1 MEDLNIPIFA
11 QAKIEYTKQL
21 VDILYPHMFDGI
33 KSIYD
38 EAKMIYANRTGTPI
52 LFIFRELLEKV
63 PIWNSEIIDAEC
75 SRIVHNSSCD
85 WFDDLI
91 TAVFISHTKILTS
104 IGPNQSFTKINVT
117 IPKST
122 TFIHKSYINVA
133 REIWKN
139 PYLFNEQVPG
149 HEYQRNSK
157 EVENI
162 IKVCIETTV
171 RNLLPVKEILREHLD
186 NEKSTNPTRED
197 LKQLLR
203 EELKEIKNIQDEDEP
218 DSPTDDTDTKTNHDT
233 SDDTSENLESETSR
247 DVIAEVISE
256 LKDTIAVDKALET
269 PSLSIDSEKP
279 TLSLVVKEDPPP
291 ITITETIEKE
301 PPTNYPSLSDDPS
314 EAQVAKQCSN
324 IVVND
329 ITLPVDVETGDSNT
343 SIQMKDIIPPTS
355 TLGTEEKYDNV
366 NPIQSTEITP
376 PPNEKTQQMKKLLTM
391 ASDVKGKPDIS
402 VVKQPDIKSEPKPV
416 ETPSI
421 PPKPVETPSFSLN
434 SLYPNMVS
442 RESNSPATDTKP
454 TDTKPTDTKPT
465 DTKPTDITTTE
476 PKTTDITTTEPKTTD
491 ITTTEPKSPR
501 IEVAEIKTDEI
512 NDTDS
517 LAGFLNDVK
526 QIVEDKGI
534 KVETGNQ
541 GMFTLFEDA
550 SEVEK

>member
-21 VDILYPHMFDGI
+21 VDILYPHMFDGV

-38 EAKMIYANRTGTPI
+38 EAKVIYANKTGTPI

-186 NEKSTNPTRED
+186 NEQSTNPTKDD

-203 EELKEIKNIQDEDEP
+203 EELLEIKKTQSVGEP
-218 DSPTDDTDTKTNHDT
+218 DDSLVDEGTQETHEAEAPEETTREAEAPEEATKDAI
-233 SDDTSENLESETSR
+233 SD
-247 DVIAEVISE
+247 VISE
-256 LKDTIAVDKALET
+256 LKETIALNKALEEPRLSLDPEKPPIIIPVKEEVSQPATVDLTPAPSTT
-269 PSLSIDSEKP
+269 PS
-279 TLSLVVKEDPPP
+279 
-291 ITITETIEKE
+291 
-301 PPTNYPSLSDDPS
+301 YPSLSDDPS
-314 EAQVAKQCSN
+314 EAQVAKQCSD
-324 IVVND
+324 IVVHD

-343 SIQMKDIIPPTS
+343 EVQMKDLGNAVLTPPNP
-355 TLGTEEKYDNV
+355 TLGTEVKYDNV
-366 NPIQSTEITP
+366 DVIQSTDTGVP
-376 PPNEKTQQMKKLLTM
+376 SEKTQQMKKLLTM

-402 VVKQPDIKSEPKPV
+402 VVKQPTIQPAIS
-416 ETPSI
+416 
-421 PPKPVETPSFSLN
+421 PPPAPTPSFSLSN
-434 SLYPNMVS
+434 LYPNMSSSKPEPAPAPAPTPDAVT
-442 RESNSPATDTKP
+442 ETKPLVPATEAKP
-454 TDTKPTDTKPT
+454 
-465 DTKPTDITTTE
+465 E
-476 PKTTDITTTEPKTTD
+476 PPPP
-491 ITTTEPKSPR
+491 EPKSPR
-501 IEVAEIKTDEI
+501 VEVAEIKSEEI

-534 KVETGNQ
+534 KVDTSNN

-550 SEVEK
+550 YEVEK

>member
-21 VDILYPHMFDGI
+21 VDILYPHMFDGV

-38 EAKMIYANRTGTPI
+38 EAKVIYANRTGTPI

-186 NEKSTNPTRED
+186 NEQSTNPTKED

-203 EELKEIKNIQDEDEP
+203 QELQEIKNTQSAGEPEDSLIDEEPEAGEAESPGEAIPTKDVISEVLSELKE
-218 DSPTDDTDTKTNHDT
+218 
-233 SDDTSENLESETSR
+233 
-247 DVIAEVISE
+247 
-256 LKDTIAVDKALET
+256 TIALDKALEVPKEPET
-269 PSLSIDSEKP
+269 PSLSLDPEKP
-279 TLSLVVKEDPPP
+279 PIIPLVTKADSQSAIVEIPPSSEP
-291 ITITETIEKE
+291 T
-301 PPTNYPSLSDDPS
+301 PPTSYPSLSDDPS
-314 EAQVAKQCSN
+314 EAQVAKQCSD
-324 IVVND
+324 IVVHD

-343 SIQMKDIIPPTS
+343 AVQMKDLGSEPIPNALGTNPA
-355 TLGTEEKYDNV
+355 LGTEVKYDNADV
-366 NPIQSTEITP
+366 IKSTDTGVSA
-376 PPNEKTQQMKKLLTM
+376 EKTQQMKKLLTM

-402 VVKQPDIKSEPKPV
+402 VVKQPNIQPTPPEPEPA
-416 ETPSI
+416 P
-421 PPKPVETPSFSLN
+421 TPSFSLSN
-434 SLYPNMVS
+434 LYPNMS
-442 RESNSPATDTKP
+442 SSTPEPAPAP
-454 TDTKPTDTKPT
+454 TPAP
-465 DTKPTDITTTE
+465 E
-476 PKTTDITTTEPKTTD
+476 PKITSLDTGAKGTEAKPEPRPS
-491 ITTTEPKSPR
+491 EPKSPR
-501 IEVAEIKTDEI
+501 VEVAEIKSEEI

-534 KVETGNQ
+534 KVDTSNK

>member
-21 VDILYPHMFDGI
+21 VDILYPQMFDGI

-38 EAKMIYANRTGTPI
+38 EAKMIYANRTGTPV
-52 LFIFRELLEKV
+52 LLIFRELLEKV

-186 NEKSTNPTRED
+186 NEKSTNPTRDD

-218 DSPTDDTDTKTNHDT
+218 ESPTDDTENDTDTKENHDT
-233 SDDTSENLESETSR
+233 SEDTKENLESETSR

-269 PSLSIDSEKP
+269 PRLSVDSGNP
-279 TLSLVVKEDPPP
+279 TLSLAVKEDPPP
-291 ITITETIEKE
+291 ISISETIEKE
-301 PPTNYPSLSDDPS
+301 PLTNYPSMSDDPS

-343 SIQMKDIIPPTS
+343 SIQMKDIISPTS

-366 NPIQSTEITP
+366 NPIQSTESTS

-434 SLYPNMVS
+434 SLYPNMAS
-442 RESNSPATDTKP
+442 RESNSPAIDITTTDTKP
-454 TDTKPTDTKPT
+454 TDTTTTDTKPT
-465 DTKPTDITTTE
+465 D
-476 PKTTDITTTEPKTTD
+476 TTTEPKTTD

-534 KVETGNQ
+534 KVETGDQ

>member
-21 VDILYPHMFDGI
+21 VDILYPHMFDGV

-38 EAKMIYANRTGTPI
+38 EAKVIYANRTGTPI

-186 NEKSTNPTRED
+186 NEQSTNPTKED

-203 EELKEIKNIQDEDEP
+203 QELQEIKNTQSAGEPEDSLVDEEPEAGEADEKGEATPTKDVISEVLSELKE
-218 DSPTDDTDTKTNHDT
+218 
-233 SDDTSENLESETSR
+233 
-247 DVIAEVISE
+247 
-256 LKDTIAVDKALET
+256 TIALDKALDDPTVLEEPKALEE
-269 PSLSIDSEKP
+269 PSLSLDPEKP
-279 TLSLVVKEDPPP
+279 PIVEIPPSSEP
-291 ITITETIEKE
+291 T
-301 PPTNYPSLSDDPS
+301 PPTSYPSLSDDPS
-314 EAQVAKQCSN
+314 EAQVAKQCSD
-324 IVVND
+324 IVVHD

-343 SIQMKDIIPPTS
+343 AVQMKD
-355 TLGTEEKYDNV
+355 LG
-366 NPIQSTEITP
+366 
-376 PPNEKTQQMKKLLTM
+376 
-391 ASDVKGKPDIS
+391 
-402 VVKQPDIKSEPKPV
+402 SEP
-416 ETPSI
+416 TPNA
-421 PPKPVETPSFSLN
+421 LGN
-434 SLYPNMVS
+434 
-442 RESNSPATDTKP
+442 PA
-454 TDTKPTDTKPT
+454 
-465 DTKPTDITTTE
+465 
-476 PKTTDITTTEPKTTD
+476 
-491 ITTTEPKSPR
+491 
-501 IEVAEIKTDEI
+501 
-512 NDTDS
+512 
-517 LAGFLNDVK
+517 
-526 QIVEDKGI
+526 
-534 KVETGNQ
+534 
-541 GMFTLFEDA
+541 
-550 SEVEK
+550 